1 MYRSHF
7 LSSAVNR
14 YLDCLRVWLL
24 WITLC
29 LLNTEI
35 RPCDLQSA
43 VPPDPWEPTPS
54 RLCFAPSSLAWYVR
68 EPLGLCPWSI
78 SSDRL
83 VLSVVL
89 KCSRLPPLAPPGYRA
104 YLASKRCAQIACSL
118 RKWKEKARIHQ
129 ISSSGARLEQSPA
142 HTAAR
147 YNLLRLTGT
156 TQLLELRAREL
167 QKSEDTGTHASC
179 YKSKVLGD
187 TRVSAGE
194 WSEKDLNWEHP

>member
-1 MYRSHF
+1 MICSQLCPQTPENPHHPGCASPPAVLPGTSGSLWGYAPGASLRTAWFSQLF
-7 LSSAVNR
+7 LSV
-14 YLDCLRVWLL
+14 LDCHHS
-24 WITLC
+24 
-29 LLNTEI
+29 
-35 RPCDLQSA
+35 P
-43 VPPDPWEPTPS
+43 
-54 RLCFAPSSLAWYVR
+54 
-68 EPLGLCPWSI
+68 
-78 SSDRL
+78 
-83 VLSVVL
+83 
-89 KCSRLPPLAPPGYRA
+89 PPGYRA

-156 TQLLELRAREL
+156 TQLLELRAPEL

-194 WSEKDLNWEHP
+194 WSEKDLN